1 MPDADLPIRTL
12 ITLPI
17 AKFYRAGTKQL
28 ENGFQAAACSA
39 LRHGNAFSRIKFQ
52 GKECYVGT
60 DTSTPLALSGWSF
73 LRLCC
78 RPAGYRNVITM
89 RVAHPT
95 DFAASTPTEQ
105 MDPPCTTAYTVMIV
119 QAPP

>member
-1 MPDADLPIRTL
+1 MLCG
-12 ITLPI
+12 
-17 AKFYRAGTKQL
+17 YRYLYPSRPLGLVFLEAVLSAG
-28 ENGFQAAACSA
+28 
-39 LRHGNAFSRIKFQ
+39 
-52 GKECYVGT
+52 
-60 DTSTPLALSGWSF
+60 
-73 LRLCC
+73 

-95 DFAASTPTEQ
+95 EFAASTPTEQ